1 MSRGRGP
8 YDLLLLRQQC
18 DRRARQLPRMRGDGA
33 AVKRDVKIMLER
45 TAEREGV
52 ARAEVIDRA
61 LRAELQHPAGGRL
74 YVRTSPGLNA
84 ALHNAAARLG
94 VTTDQFVSAL
104 LRDHTETTTLEDVLP
119 ELRRKRARERAKAL
133 LNA

>member
-1 MSRGRGP
+1 MKADLKLVLSR
-8 YDLLLLRQQC
+8 Q
-18 DRRARQLPRMRGDGA
+18 
-33 AVKRDVKIMLER
+33 
-45 TAEREGV
+45 AEREGV
-52 ARAEVIDRA
+52 AQAHIVDRA
-61 LRAELQHPAGGRL
+61 LRSELQHPAGGKL
-74 YVRTSPGLNA
+74 YVKTSPGLNA

-104 LRDHTETTTLEDVLP
+104 LRDHTESTTLEDVLP